1 MTTNTSRSS
10 RAPRRRASSTN
21 TTAAASTPSP
31 TKRPWVGIG
40 PRDGYTGVRIA
51 RAEASGP
58 VLSAR
63 CTMLTLS
70 ASRGVSMSTEIVVG
84 VLAFL
89 GAGAGAALAYV
100 ATRSATKAE
109 REARRREEWGRRFTA
124 SLEAI
129 TSSDARRRA
138 TGRALLVELMRSEL
152 ATDDDRRDAAAVLTA
167 AATHTDD
174 ADLRRIVPTIDN
186 LDDVEIVRDTGDVE
200 PDEEDER

>member
-1 MTTNTSRSS
+1 
-10 RAPRRRASSTN
+10 
-21 TTAAASTPSP
+21 
-31 TKRPWVGIG
+31 
-40 PRDGYTGVRIA
+40 
-51 RAEASGP
+51 
-58 VLSAR
+58 
-63 CTMLTLS
+63 
-70 ASRGVSMSTEIVVG
+70 MSTDIVVG
-84 VLAFL
+84 VLAFV

-129 TSSDARRRA
+129 TSSDPRRRA

-174 ADLRRIVPTIDN
+174 ADLRLIVPTIDN
-186 LDDVEIVRDTGDVE
+186 LDDVDIVRETGDVE
-200 PDEEDER
+200 PDEPDEEDER